1 MKLYNIEEPEEF
13 DQYVQQSAEK
23 LLEEDWEH
31 NKRIHKAYAQNKDWQ
46 SPLSEHVSEYIETEL
61 MYTSTM
67 EQLGLIAD
75 ILEERNM
82 LDIAG
87 IETTSTDLLDIMDTK
102 VYFGVKHCL
111 EREAEN
117 QLKNMDEEKLTAL
130 NI

>member
-13 DQYVQQSAEK
+13 DQYLQEKAEN

-31 NKRIHKAYAQNKDWQ
+31 NKRIHKAYAQKQDWQ
-46 SPLSEHVSEYIETEL
+46 SPLAEHVSEYIETEL
-61 MYTSTM
+61 MHTSTM

-87 IETTSTDLLDIMDTK
+87 VESTSTDLLDIMNTK
-102 VYFGVKHCL
+102 VYFGVKNCL